1 VGRTRPTVTTEDVIA
16 IRDAIYAVANEVL
29 PRVLRRVRADPPLAD
44 ELRQESARSFNFPAA
59 LQDKYPDKFREEL
72 IQMIRFGIFVVTQK
86 LP

>member
-1 VGRTRPTVTTEDVIA
+1 MLPPVENWKPQKESPAEYPAPISKAWTA
-16 IRDAIYAVANEVL
+16 IL
-29 PRVLRRVRADPPLAD
+29 PAFAD